1 MVMDKRMIQDIE
13 EKLITNFIDEF
24 LQTDPDFELLTQD
37 EKDKTFGIYHTI
49 LKAVYKSSV
58 HENVYP
64 IIFAN
69 DTPSKKVVE
78 KAMNKIQDILPEV
91 RKITVSLVN

>member
-1 MVMDKRMIQDIE
+1 MMSKTDIQEIE
-13 EKLITNFIDEF
+13 EKLITSFIDEF

-64 IIFAN
+64 IIYAT
-69 DTPSKKVVE
+69 DTASKKVVE
-78 KAMNKIQDILPEV
+78 KAITKISDLVPDV
-91 RKITVSLVN
+91 NKITVSVVH

>member
-1 MVMDKRMIQDIE
+1 MTFQKPQDIE
-13 EKLITNFIDEF
+13 EEMISSFIDEF
-24 LQTDPDFELLTQD
+24 LQSDPDYELLTREEQ
-37 EKDKTFGIYHTI
+37 DKTFGIYQII
-49 LKAVYKSSV
+49 LRAVYKSSF